1 MKNLFT
7 LKKYFA
13 RYRNK
18 LLAGLLF
25 ILFSNAGMVY
35 IPILI
40 KDSINTLQQNV
51 HLDRLIDYALLIV
64 GTSLISGIFRFY
76 IRQTI
81 IVVSREIEYDLRGDF
96 WAHIQRL
103 PMKFFQQNST
113 GNIMAH
119 ATNDMNAVRM
129 FIGPAVMY
137 SIDTFLRLVI
147 VVSIMITISPSLTL
161 YSLIPLPLLSVAVY
175 FVGKKIHARFTAI
188 QEKFSELTTKVQEN
202 FSGIRVI
209 KSYAREEWEIK
220 DFAGMSRDFLR
231 KNMSL
236 VKIQAFFQPMLFLLT
251 GTSIVIVI
259 WIGGLKV
266 INGELLLG
274 DVTALVIYLGILI
287 WPMIAFGWVI
297 NIIQQGEASMKRLN
311 KIFGEKYEIT
321 DDGNTDHSIKTAGG
335 DIIFKNVTFRY
346 GENLPV
352 VLDNIN
358 LEIKEGAAVAIMGS
372 TGCGKST
379 LVNLLPRLHDVS
391 SGVITVGG
399 KGIKSV
405 PLSVLRTAIGYV
417 PQETFLFSDTIKNN
431 LCYGLRSADEER
443 MLNASAIA
451 MFDRDVVEFPEKY
464 NTVVGERGITL
475 SGGQKQRASIARALI
490 KDPSIL
496 ILDDS
501 FSAVDT
507 HTEEE
512 ILINLRGYMKG
523 RTSIIIS
530 HRVSTVKEC
539 DKIIVL
545 DKGKIA
551 EEGTHE
557 ELLALGGLYC
567 DIYTKQQLE
576 KEIQEYS

>member
-259 WIGGLKV
+259 WIGGL
-266 INGELLLG
+266 
-274 DVTALVIYLGILI
+274 
-287 WPMIAFGWVI
+287 M
-297 NIIQQGEASMKRLN
+297 
-311 KIFGEKYEIT
+311 
-321 DDGNTDHSIKTAGG
+321 
-335 DIIFKNVTFRY
+335 
-346 GENLPV
+346 
-352 VLDNIN
+352 
-358 LEIKEGAAVAIMGS
+358 
-372 TGCGKST
+372 TGCCWC
-379 LVNLLPRLHDVS
+379 
-391 SGVITVGG
+391 
-399 KGIKSV
+399 
-405 PLSVLRTAIGYV
+405 LR
-417 PQETFLFSDTIKNN
+417 
-431 LCYGLRSADEER
+431 
-443 MLNASAIA
+443 AIA
-451 MFDRDVVEFPEKY
+451 
-464 NTVVGERGITL
+464 
-475 SGGQKQRASIARALI
+475 QR
-490 KDPSIL
+490 
-496 ILDDS
+496 
-501 FSAVDT
+501 
-507 HTEEE
+507 
-512 ILINLRGYMKG
+512 
-523 RTSIIIS
+523 
-530 HRVSTVKEC
+530 
-539 DKIIVL
+539 
-545 DKGKIA
+545 
-551 EEGTHE
+551 
-557 ELLALGGLYC
+557 LGP
-567 DIYTKQQLE
+567 
-576 KEIQEYS
+576 